1 MHKSLLLTGKVGWKT
16 VETTTQGTK
25 DKKITRADKATGSK
39 IQVRTKSAVT
49 RMTYSHSSQTETI
62 TTKTI
67 KIQISMTKSIGD
79 YLLPSTLPT
88 ITLARTTIAM
98 LMFRVLP
105 MLITVTTTAITIITQ
120 VTTAGLLSIVT
131 RLIKTIRRMNLT
143 VR

>member
-1 MHKSLLLTGKVGWKT
+1 
-16 VETTTQGTK
+16 
-25 DKKITRADKATGSK
+25 
-39 IQVRTKSAVT
+39 
-49 RMTYSHSSQTETI
+49 MTYSHLSQTETI

-98 LMFRVLP
+98 PMFRVLP

-120 VTTAGLLSIVT
+120 VTSAGLLSIVT